1 LTDSTYLATNYKTL
15 IIFFL
20 ALCLISCLDENAHFP
35 PDDNENNSS
44 ENAEEQEEENANTC
58 LGSPLAPVVYMDD
71 TGVRNSDPNGVQD
84 LAIVLGW
91 SNKINLVALGVT
103 RNDDASFFLVRDI
116 VNQSGVQVD
125 IFNKQFLVNKIISTA
140 RDVKDCTNTKLTV
153 SIGGEWHKLATALRQ
168 APDIAD
174 HIRAIGIGGP
184 NVANVY
190 DSEGNKRAAYN
201 YIVSA
206 IGGSNVVR
214 IDDKPAVPNLRMAYE
229 ARGSYTVN
237 YLDQFYNDNIRP
249 ALSGIRDNANISI
262 TDSNQYYITHTRLL
276 NLGQGEG
283 DGRNGS
289 KLRIAD
295 FLTVAEVI
303 WGGQANFN
311 IFNKDDV
318 YPEIALGLRRIH
330 P

>member
-140 RDVKDCTNTKLTV
+140 RDVKDCTNTQTC
-153 SIGGEWHKLATALRQ
+153 
-168 APDIAD
+168 
-174 HIRAIGIGGP
+174 
-184 NVANVY
+184 
-190 DSEGNKRAAYN
+190 
-201 YIVSA
+201 
-206 IGGSNVVR
+206 
-214 IDDKPAVPNLRMAYE
+214 
-229 ARGSYTVN
+229 
-237 YLDQFYNDNIRP
+237 
-249 ALSGIRDNANISI
+249 
-262 TDSNQYYITHTRLL
+262 RL
-276 NLGQGEG
+276 
-283 DGRNGS
+283 
-289 KLRIAD
+289 
-295 FLTVAEVI
+295 
-303 WGGQANFN
+303 
-311 IFNKDDV
+311 
-318 YPEIALGLRRIH
+318 
-330 P
+330 